1 MQKSVLVDEIKKYL
15 LENPNSEARKI
26 LKHCRD
32 CIDSSLRRRDINSL
46 LYANS
51 DFKKDESFKPR
62 WSLSTTD
69 NHIQSESF
77 HVEEELASP
86 DSPNLGEMLLD

>member
-1 MQKSVLVDEIKKYL
+1 MQKSVLVNEIKKYL

-62 WSLSTTD
+62 WSLAS
-69 NHIQSESF
+69 NEPHIQSESL
-77 HVEEELASP
+77 HVEEEPPSP
-86 DSPNLGEMLLD
+86 DSTNLGEMLLD